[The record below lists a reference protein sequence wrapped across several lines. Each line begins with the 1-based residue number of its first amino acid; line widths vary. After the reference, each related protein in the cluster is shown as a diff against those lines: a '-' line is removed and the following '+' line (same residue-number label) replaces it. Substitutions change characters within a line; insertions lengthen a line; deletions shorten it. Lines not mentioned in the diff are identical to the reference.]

1 MKKSILIT
9 LILIAVGIV
18 SCGKQAEDMKQ
29 TMDAFNN
36 VKKLGEASQ
45 EINNYQQV
53 AEKRMAERRAKG
65 DTNAI
70 HFKTLQS
77 YLPQSISGYTM
88 ETPEGQTT
96 RMGEFSLSQA
106 SVKFVKKSPTGE
118 DFIRIEIADYNENWG
133 IYQGLT
139 AWAIAGVSVENSDGW
154 EKSYQPGI
162 EYVYGYE
169 KYHNKDKKADLIISV
184 GFRFLI
190 SMEAN
195 NQSGTEQLK
204 SILNSMKLKE
214 MANL

>member
-1 MKKSILIT
+1 MKRSILISI
-9 LILIAVGIV
+9 ILIAVGIV

-65 DTNAI
+65 DTIAI

-88 ETPEGQTT
+88 EAPEGQTT

-106 SVKFVKKSPTGE
+106 SVKFVKKTATGE
-118 DFIRIEIADYNENWG
+118 DHVRIEIADYNENWG

-154 EKSYQPGI
+154 EKSYQPGTQ
-162 EYVYGYE
+162 YVYGYE
-169 KYHNKDKKADLIISV
+169 KYSNKSKDANLTVSV

-190 SMEAN
+190 IIEAS
-195 NQSGTEQLK
+195 NQNGTDQVK
-204 SILNSMKLKE
+204 AILNSMKINEL
-214 MANL
+214 ANL